1 MKKSNITRR
10 LARQTGVSPAE
21 AADRLD
27 GVVHGIL
34 SQLKRHGEAELPGLG
49 KLVMS
54 PQGKVD
60 FRREEDRR
68 ED

>member
-1 MKKSNITRR
+1 MKKLDIARR

-34 SQLKRHGEAELPGLG
+34 SQLKKRGEAELPGLG
-49 KLVMS
+49 KLRLGRE
-54 PQGKVD
+54 GKFNFQRTEGRD
-60 FRREEDRR
+60 EK
-68 ED
+68 

>member
-1 MKKSNITRR
+1 MRKPEIARR

-34 SQLKRHGEAELPGLG
+34 SRLRQGGEAELPGLG
-49 KLVMS
+49 KLRVG
-54 PQGKVD
+54 PEGK
-60 FRREEDRR
+60 FRFQREEAAV
-68 ED
+68 EK